1 MANDG
6 DDPEPKEYYIWGM
19 RPRPQLLIDLTGENR
34 APVNVAKL
42 NQRTLDWVRELDSR
56 PPLPLS
62 IPKYLMGVPA
72 TSPPTKKQRHQ
83 ETDGQDTKCPTSTEI
98 EALSILALT
107 TSNMKHHKAMM
118 RPK

>member
-1 MANDG
+1 MEDDSAAVVDDLEAVGGVGDADFQTRMVFKKRKEEKQNDG
-6 DDPEPKEYYIWGM
+6 VCAIDTNDKE
-19 RPRPQLLIDLTGENR
+19 NV
-34 APVNVAKL
+34 PV
-42 NQRTLDWVRELDSR
+42 
-56 PPLPLS
+56 
-62 IPKYLMGVPA
+62 